1 MRKLLLFEKRVA
13 GFRAS
18 IHQGENVSKI
28 TKAAEKLRMAA
39 LALIKAKRS
48 LINECPDR
56 DPEGKQSKNLFDEEN
71 RWKVLSTEDMASE
84 IEKM

>member
-1 MRKLLLFEKRVA
+1 
-13 GFRAS
+13 
-18 IHQGENVSKI
+18 
-28 TKAAEKLRMAA
+28 MAA

-56 DPEGKQSKNLFDEEN
+56 DPEGKQSKNLIEEEN